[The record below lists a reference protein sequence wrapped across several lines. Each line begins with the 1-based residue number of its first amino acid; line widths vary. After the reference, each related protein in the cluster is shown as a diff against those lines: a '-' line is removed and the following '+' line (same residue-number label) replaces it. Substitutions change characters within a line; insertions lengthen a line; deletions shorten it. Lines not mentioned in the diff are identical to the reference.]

1 MAPKH
6 RLLNLPIGAGQQRM
20 SVPQIGFVP
29 PAGIP
34 QRINWQPQRSICIS
48 RKCLSH
54 LLNRPL
60 GYVPTLQVSLA
71 FEVNLRT
78 AHKFER

>member
-1 MAPKH
+1 MGT
-6 RLLNLPIGAGQQRM
+6 PITFGCRPWLQNIACL
-20 SVPQIGFVP
+20 VPQIGFVP

-34 QRINWQPQRSICIS
+34 LRINWQPQSICIS

-54 LLNRPL
+54 VLNKPL
-60 GYVPTLQVSLA
+60 GYVPTLQDSLA

-78 AHKFER
+78 AHKFERR